1 MKRPTRKAASRG
13 KAWTKLTKAHAG
25 GKPKPSIGDSL
36 SLWSIGT
43 IPEVF
48 QVRAPNEADSVRHI
62 ADLAGV
68 IKAQG
73 SVDPISVWWSGAEWV
88 CVDGHHRLAAY
99 EKAGVEQVKVKVE
112 VGTPQAMLM
121 LATNENKKNRLHMG
135 TAERAEA
142 AWRLT
147 CLPEAARPSKK
158 DTAAATGLGTSA
170 VGDQRRVHASLT
182 GTHGYTDAAVQDL
195 TWREARRRE
204 KGLTDGEPGGQE
216 WEEREVEEMCK
227 QLGKTWGTLH
237 DSKVELFLR
246 ALQRWDR
253 RLQERALSEW
263 ATESE
268 EEEADF

>member
-1 MKRPTRKAASRG
+1 MARTTKKAPSRG
-13 KAWTKLTKAHAG
+13 KAWDKLTRALAR
-25 GKPKPSIGDSL
+25 GKPQPSIGDSL
-36 SLWSIGT
+36 PLWSIRT
-43 IPEVF
+43 IPEMF
-48 QVRAPNEADSVRHI
+48 QVRDPNEADSIRHVV
-62 ADLAGV
+62 DLAGA
-68 IKAQG
+68 IKTQG
-73 SVDPISVWWSGAEWV
+73 SVDPISVWWSGADWV
-88 CVDGHHRLAAY
+88 CIDGHHRLAAY
-99 EKAGVEQVKVKVE
+99 EKADAVQVKVKVE

-158 DTAAATGLGTSA
+158 DTATTTGLGTSA

-182 GTHGYTDAAVQDL
+182 GTHGYTGAAVQDM
-195 TWREARRRE
+195 TWREARRLE
-204 KGLTDGEPGGQE
+204 KGLTDGEPGGNE

-253 RLQERALSEW
+253 RLQERAASEW
-263 ATESE
+263 APESE
-268 EEEADF
+268 QEEADY